1 MEERKCIVYTRVS
14 TEQQGRSGLGLD
26 AQEAAVESFLKGG
39 TWEVVGRFTEVE
51 SGKRADRAE
60 LAKALAACK
69 RSGAV
74 LVVAKVDR
82 LSRNVAF
89 IANVMEAG
97 IEFVACDMPYAN
109 RLTLHVLAAVAE
121 HEREMISRRTKE
133 ALEAAKTR
141 GVKLGVTG
149 PANLRRAVARCQAK
163 AGAFAE
169 RLRALIEG
177 FQARGLSQRAIARE
191 LNALGIRSP
200 GGGTWH
206 LITVQRVLARLAAQ

>member
-14 TEQQGRSGLGLD
+14 TERQGRSGLGLD
-26 AQEAAVESFLKGG
+26 AQKAAVESFLKSGS
-39 TWEVVGRFTEVE
+39 WKVVGWFTEVE
-51 SGKRADRAE
+51 SGKRADRVE

-82 LSRNVAF
+82 LSRNLAF

-133 ALEAAKTR
+133 ALEAAKRR

-149 PANLRRAVARCQAK
+149 PANLRRAVERCQAK

-200 GGGTWH
+200 GGGTWR
-206 LITVQRVLARLAAQ
+206 LITVQRVLTRLAAR